1 VLAIPQMR
9 VAPARSEVGSATARE
24 PVTLA
29 TTEVRQFATIRPG
42 LAVQSLLPS
51 ASAIR
56 LTVALIASHNAS
68 RIAGNVLLPAV
79 PARMSAIRIVRIM
92 IPSQCGGS
100 TDGTTDS
107 GTSDS
112 GDIGCG
118 DDSSDDDSSD
128 DFAGAYMKPAATAVP
143 LGIGA
148 VLLLPLAFRIRR
160 SKKERK
166 GDE

>member
-1 VLAIPQMR
+1 MR
-9 VAPARSEVGSATARE
+9 AAPARSEVGSANVRGR
-24 PVTLA
+24 A
-29 TTEVRQFATIRPG
+29 TRAKTVHPRYVIKAAG
-42 LAVQSLLPS
+42 LAVQSLLLS

-56 LTVALIASHNAS
+56 LTVALIASDNAS